1 MREGLISILQILMLF
16 SLSSSTMAQKSSI
29 DTLKIHS
36 KLIGDYKLY
45 EDEDSTKRVLKVPT
59 IWEWVVAT
67 PGQQGLDSVR
77 LAELTGL
84 ISAGERFPRLH
95 SLLIIRHGYLVV
107 EEYFNNW
114 KADQL
119 HTLQSVSKSFTSA
132 LVGIAIARGGIQR
145 GGRENTG
152 FFSRHERD
160 RQHGR
165 A

>member
-16 SLSSSTMAQKSSI
+16 SLRTSAMAQKSSI

-45 EDEDSTKRVLKVPT
+45 EDEDSTKRVLKDPT
-59 IWEWVVAT
+59 TWEWVVST

-77 LAELTGL
+77 LAELTDL

-95 SLLIIRHGYLVV
+95 SLLIVRHSCLVV

-114 KADQL
+114 KVDQI

-132 LVGIAIARGGIQR
+132 LVGMAIARGEFKEVDERILDFFPSS
-145 GGRENTG
+145 NTQ
-152 FFSRHERD
+152 EP
-160 RQHGR
+160 